1 MYAPQI
7 DTYAHHL
14 ADRYRHNYDI
24 HIPFD
29 SVSVQNI
36 EELFRLIKQIKP
48 TKDKDIH
55 ELWLSA
61 ETGPIEAFGDYDEM
75 YEDGQVDSREEFEEW
90 WKSYYPY
97 DQVWYNMCTVEREDN
112 GYKCIFLNHKMVIE
126 IDHRKKNRT
135 FEEDISEF
143 TTWLLEEV
151 KKCLAELKAGT
162 YNKRINRELPCGQKT
177 GTILRKDL
185 WDLFPQRRADFFE
198 DISQTEIEEFV
209 TLMDKQ
215 RKDDS
220 DRIKHL
226 TVNDFFS
233 LCALGYKANNYE
245 GTDLS
250 PREQYYL
257 HADGRDDDLGKINP
271 DSVEEFRD
279 WLLNKL
285 KYGHPW
291 EVCRGGN
298 STHISLY
305 VGYDEAGFFLILAG
319 SAWTRTIETV
329 KFYLALINAG
339 FPVYLRDGKILASRL
354 LETERIGVVPDGVFP
369 CYCEMLFPG
378 EHIIDFMN
386 LPYENR
392 EQIAELCVWQ
402 DINPT
407 ELMDD

>member
-177 GTILRKDL
+177 GTILLKDL

>member
-1 MYAPQI
+1 MTNAVCEDSRAHGMFQFYGANRTGRFSGKLIQLQNLPQ
-7 DTYAHHL
+7 
-14 ADRYRHNYDI
+14 N
-24 HIPFD
+24 HIPDLKEARELVRERFYD
-29 SVSVQNI
+29 SVETLYDNI
-36 EELFRLIKQIKP
+36 PDILSQLIRTAFVPKNGCRFIVA
-48 TKDKDIH
+48 DF
-55 ELWLSA
+55 SA
-61 ETGPIEAFGDYDEM
+61 IEARVLSWIAGE
-75 YEDGQVDSREEFEEW
+75 QVEVLIMS
-90 WKSYYPY
+90 KTL
-97 DQVWYNMCTVEREDN
+97 TV
-112 GYKCIFLNHKMVIE
+112 KV
-126 IDHRKKNRT
+126 
-135 FEEDISEF
+135 
-143 TTWLLEEV
+143 
-151 KKCLAELKAGT
+151 
-162 YNKRINRELPCGQKT
+162 
-177 GTILRKDL
+177 RKDL

-392 EQIAELCVWQ
+392 EQVAEFCVWQ

>member
-126 IDHRKKNRT
+126 IDPRKKNRT

-378 EHIIDFMN
+378 EHIIVFMN

-392 EQIAELCVWQ
+392 EQVAELCVWQ